1 METDTLLFSNPA
13 TGAKFGEVQMTTPDA
28 VQNAV
33 DEMRRSLPIW
43 SGKSVK
49 ERIRILRK
57 FQTLLIDERDEISRV
72 VNQDGGK
79 SRQDSLIE
87 LFVSVDMLAQYC
99 RNAPKWLRRKRVSSG
114 LYIFKKCFVEYRPHG
129 VVAIL
134 SPWNYPLLISLSSIV
149 AALIAGNT
157 VVLKPSEVTPATGVL
172 VERLFQE
179 IPELA
184 PFVRV
189 VHGDGRVGAEL
200 IRTKPDFIFMT
211 GSTATG
217 KKIMQAA
224 SENLTP
230 VSLELGGKDAMIVLE
245 DADLNA
251 AARWGTWGAFY
262 NTGQTC
268 MSVERV
274 YVVESKYDE
283 FVRLAVKY
291 SEELKSGY
299 SPEADSPFF
308 MGPVTDPHQ
317 IDIIDDHLKD
327 ALEKGARLLTGG
339 KEQGAFYNPM
349 VVVDVNHSMRLM
361 QEETFGPIMPIMK
374 VRGEEE
380 AIRLANDSEF
390 GLAASVWSNNIERAK
405 QVADRVEAASII
417 LNDSIAQFG
426 VPMLP
431 FGGIKNSGF
440 GRTHGQEGLMEFTRP
455 YSYAVGNVP
464 IKWDIAT
471 VLRELGNYKLATA
484 IMGVVYGTTLK
495 QKWET
500 LSQLFRKKSSIKSKD
515 ASAVSKP
522 VKTSE

>member
-1 METDTLLFSNPA
+1 METDILSFVNPA
-13 TGAKFGEVQMTTPDA
+13 TGAKFGEVKMTTPDA
-28 VQNAV
+28 IQNAI
-33 DEMRRSLPIW
+33 DEMRESFPVW
-43 SGKSVK
+43 SSKSVK

-57 FQTLLIDERDEISRV
+57 FQTLLIKERDEISRV

-87 LFVSVDMLAQYC
+87 LFVAVDMLAQY
-99 RNAPKWLRRKRVSSG
+99 RWNAPKWLKRKRVSSG
-114 LYIFKKCFVEYRPHG
+114 LYLFKKCFVEHRPHG

-134 SPWNYPLLISLSSIV
+134 SPWNYPLLISLSPML

-172 VERLFQE
+172 VERLFQK

-189 VHGDGRVGAEL
+189 VHGDGRVGAAL
-200 IRTKPDFIFMT
+200 IKAKPDFIFMT
-211 GSTATG
+211 GSTGTG

-262 NTGQTC
+262 NTGQAC

-291 SEELKSGY
+291 SKELKSGY
-299 SPEADSPFF
+299 SQETDSPFF
-308 MGPVTDPHQ
+308 MGPVTDPRQ
-317 IDIIDDHLKD
+317 VNIIDDHLRD
-327 ALEKGARLLTGG
+327 ALEKGARVLIGG
-339 KEQGAFYNPM
+339 KEQGPFYNPM

-374 VRGEEE
+374 VRDEEE

-390 GLAASVWSNNIERAK
+390 GLAASVWGKDIERAK

-455 YSYAVGNVP
+455 YSYAVGSAPV
-464 IKWDIAT
+464 KWDIAT
-471 VLRELGNYKLATA
+471 VLRELGNYKLAVA

-500 LSQLFRKKSSIKSKD
+500 LSQLFRRKSD
-515 ASAVSKP
+515 SKP
-522 VKTSE
+522 EDSTVQSELIKTSE